1 MSCMLQIFIFTSGLT
16 LLVYSTSPPA
26 TSEIIVA
33 ETPYSLLKQEIL
45 SIKSDPLTHHLHND
59 SLSALVADVLVN
71 KIIPHWLGTPWSFEG
86 HTSIPRQGEIACGYF
101 VSTTLKDVGFNLN
114 RYKFAQQLPVN
125 EGKTL
130 NLGKPLLEIQNTST
144 AARIKAL
151 NALLS
156 EGVYFIGFDRNHV
169 GFIQKKNGEL
179 FVIHSNYIAAKGVE
193 IERIEDSIVFSYYS
207 RIYIAEITTNK
218 ELLKKWRNNEIIEII
233 TE

>member
-1 MSCMLQIFIFTSGLT
+1 
-16 LLVYSTSPPA
+16 
-26 TSEIIVA
+26 
-33 ETPYSLLKQEIL
+33 
-45 SIKSDPLTHHLHND
+45 
-59 SLSALVADVLVN
+59 
-71 KIIPHWLGTPWSFEG
+71 
-86 HTSIPRQGEIACGYF
+86 

-130 NLGKPLLEIQNTST
+130 NLGKPLLEIHNTST

-151 NALLS
+151 NELLS

-169 GFIQKKNGEL
+169 GFVQKKNEEL
-179 FVIHSNYIAAKGVE
+179 FVIHSNYIGAKGVE

-218 ELLKKWRNNEIIEII
+218 ELLKKWRNSEAIEII